1 MSTSTSK
8 FNQAQWLSATPLEMY
23 EGTYNITSPA
33 AEQLSLQSGLPSIAK
48 GGPNLGAND
57 GIEVLDLGSGLGQVT
72 QELIKLRSQGQVEP
86 TRGIR
91 ITAGDIDET
100 FLDNLRSKQKVE
112 KGWDIVNVEKLDAN
126 IDRPNDTILSL
137 ASPLLSLLSLLS
149 PSPLSPLLSLSP
161 LSLSSPLL
169 SSPLLSSCLV
179 SSCLVSS
186 PLPSRDE
193 SIRVL
198 KPRGTLSFSTWA
210 YAGPLHLL
218 QHAIA
223 LLPSYPLTP
232 SPPPE
237 GPWTQPEYIRK
248 ILIEHNMKEIKVTPF
263 EFQQYADSPKE
274 MARKMWPVVKIIT
287 SQWGERQG
295 ELGWTMFEKI
305 EELLRRDQGDGRVK
319 IISVALIVT
328 AKKP

>member
-126 IDRPNDTILSL
+126 GIDRPNDTFDCIYTNFLYF
-137 ASPLLSLLSLLS
+137 LLKDSVTALE
-149 PSPLSPLLSLSP
+149 
-161 LSLSSPLL
+161 
-169 SSPLLSSCLV
+169 
-179 SSCLVSS
+179 
-186 PLPSRDE
+186 E